1 MFLSS
6 NEEGGFQIRRLLH
19 IWYIYIYDIWL
30 TCIQLQYFTIF
41 HLPEAQ
47 QTTRNQS
54 SKGMPPKSGPQKS
67 TQTFC
72 CSGKSS
78 AGHLTNSHLYEQN
91 WWFQPSQKSANQFNS
106 SVPTKWNIIENIN
119 PGTLEESPCFKWISA
134 MSPSLKKD
142 PPPRAWAFGRPNR
155 K

>member
-1 MFLSS
+1 MCVY
-6 NEEGGFQIRRLLH
+6 IYM
-19 IWYIYIYDIWL
+19 IYIYIYDIYIWYIYMIYIWYIYDIYIYDIYDI
-30 TCIQLQYFTIF
+30 CIYMANLHSIAIVHYIF

-67 TQTFC
+67 AQTFC

-78 AGHLTNSHLYEQN
+78 ARHLTNSHLYEQN
-91 WWFQPSQKSANQFNS
+91 WWFQPSQKSANQFKS

-119 PGTLEESPCFKWISA
+119 PGALEESPCFKYQQC
-134 MSPSLKKD
+134 PHL
-142 PPPRAWAFGRPNR
+142 
-155 K
+155 